1 MKKPDQSAP
10 HPEPPDNTVDLRGMM
25 TRLVVKIDA
34 YNPQADQGHLWDC
47 FDFAKGAHEG
57 QFRKS
62 GEPFFAHAL
71 TVANILADLRLDVDT
86 LIAAMVHDVVE
97 DTDFTMDDIKKRF
110 GNEVAHMV
118 DGVTKI
124 SGIRNVNL
132 EARKAE
138 TYRKLVLAIAE
149 DPRTVLIKL
158 ADRLHNMRT
167 LSFLARDRQ
176 LDIAQETFDVYIP
189 LANRFGIAKIKWE
202 LEDLAFK
209 ILQPERYF
217 TIESGINQT
226 RSERELLI
234 ENIVGP
240 LKDSLDRAGIES
252 RVMGRPKHFYS
263 IYRKMKEQEISLD
276 QVYDLLAVRIIVS
289 TKADC
294 YHALGILHSQFPPLS
309 DRIKDY
315 IATPKS
321 NLYQSIHSTVK
332 VPGGKFIEVQIRT
345 EDMHEQSELGIA
357 AHWSYKEGGG
367 ADKADLA
374 EMVKWL
380 RQIMEWEEDVED
392 ARDFM
397 ETMKVDFFS
406 EEVFVFS
413 PGGDVFQLPRGAT
426 PLDFAFTIHSEVG
439 YRCIGAK
446 VNGRMATLRSQLH
459 NGDMVEILTS
469 KTPNP
474 SASWLEVVKT
484 SRAKHHIRRWLKV
497 TQFDESVKLGREIL
511 ERELRHAH
519 VGTKVDDLQDV
530 AEQMGYSDLDKMIA
544 AVGSGVL
551 THMKV
556 VARAMPV
563 QPSPRDKI
571 FSKGKEIYENLLGR
585 SSSGVR
591 IAGVSNLMVSFAGCC
606 EPIPGDNV
614 VGVVTRGRGVSVHRV
629 GCSNLNDPNIG
640 PERMIEVTW
649 DSDPSQTFTV
659 KLIITAED
667 RNNLL
672 MDISNKISES
682 DTNINRG
689 DFTSEDDLATVTL
702 VVEVKSLNSLA
713 KVVKAIGGVRG
724 VETVERFQLGTH
736 NTDVGG
742 TGGH

>member
-1 MKKPDQSAP
+1 MKEPNLSA
-10 HPEPPDNTVDLRGMM
+10 HQEDAAGTAVDLRAMM
-25 TRLVVKIDA
+25 TRLVTKICH
-34 YNPQADQGHLWDC
+34 YNPQANQDLLWTC
-47 FDFAKGAHEG
+47 YEFAKGAHAG
-57 QFRKS
+57 QMRKS

-86 LIAAMVHDVVE
+86 LIAALVHDVVE
-97 DTDFTMDDIKKRF
+97 DTDYTLADIESRF
-110 GNEVAHMV
+110 GPEVAHMV
-118 DGVTKI
+118 NGVTKI

-167 LSFLARDRQ
+167 LTFLARDRQ

-226 RSERELLI
+226 RRDRENLI
-234 ENIVGP
+234 DKIVNP
-240 LKDSLDRAGIES
+240 LKVSLDQAGIAS

-276 QVYDLLAVRIIVS
+276 KVYDLLAVRIIVA

-294 YHALGILHSQFPPLS
+294 YHALGILHSQFPPLA

-315 IATPKS
+315 IATPKT
-321 NLYQSIHSTVK
+321 NLYQSIHSTVL

-345 EDMHEQSELGIA
+345 EEMHEQSELGIA
-357 AHWSYKEGGG
+357 AHWRYKEGGG

-374 EMVKWL
+374 EMVHWL

-397 ETMKVDFFS
+397 ETIKVDFFS

-446 VNGRMATLRSQLH
+446 VNGRMVTLRSQLN

-469 KTPNP
+469 KKPNP
-474 SASWLEVVKT
+474 SAGWLDIVKT

-497 TQFDESVKLGREIL
+497 TQFDESLKLGREIL

-519 VGTKVDDLQDV
+519 ANLKVDELQDV
-530 AEQMGYSDLDKMIA
+530 AEQMGYSDLDKLIA
-544 AVGSGVL
+544 AVGSGVV

-556 VARAMPV
+556 VARTMPV

-571 FSKGKEIYENLLGR
+571 FSRGKQIYENLLGR

-591 IAGVSNLMVSFAGCC
+591 IAGISNLMVSFAGCC

-614 VGVVTRGRGVSVHRV
+614 IGVITRGRGVSVHRV
-629 GCSNLNDPNIG
+629 GCSNLNDPNLG
-640 PERMIEVTW
+640 PERLIEVTW
-649 DSDPSQTFTV
+649 DSDPRQTFTV
-659 KLIITAED
+659 KLIITAQD

-672 MDISNKISES
+672 KDISNKISES
-682 DTNINRG
+682 DTNIKKG
-689 DFTSEDDLATVTL
+689 EFTSEDDLATVTL

-713 KVVKAIGGVRG
+713 TVVKAISKVRG
-724 VETVERFQLGTH
+724 VEGVERFQLSRR
-736 NTDVGG
+736 DVDAPGYG
-742 TGGH
+742 EY